1 MFPLKDDI
9 PARRYPLVTLALI
22 AVNVLAF
29 VLWRD
34 GGACDVVDYAVV
46 PAELTGDAGSGSCT
60 SAPTWLTPL
69 TAMFTHDGIL
79 HLAGDLLFLWLFGRT
94 VENALG
100 RVRFLAF
107 YLLAGLAAT
116 ALLVAFSPDSDV
128 PSIGAAGAISG
139 VVGAYLMLFPRA
151 RVISLAF
158 LLFFVTIVAV
168 PALVYAGAW
177 VAEQV
182 LFDVLDVTSIGAAG
196 GANSLTVAGGLAFG
210 LLAIKLLA
218 GRLETDRVPA

>member
-9 PARRYPLVTLALI
+9 PGRRFPLVTLALI

-34 GGACDVVDYAVV
+34 GGTCDVVDYAVV
-46 PAELTGDAGSGSCT
+46 PAELTGDAGRGSCT

-94 VENALG
+94 VETALG

-107 YLLAGLAAT
+107 YVLAGLAAT
-116 ALLVAFSPDSDV
+116 ALLVALGPESDV

-182 LFDVLDVTSIGAAG
+182 LFDVLDVTSIGATG
-196 GANSLTVAGGLAFG
+196 GSSSLTVAGGLAFG
-210 LLAIKLLA
+210 LLAMKLLA
-218 GRLETDRVPA
+218 GRLGTDRVPA

>member
-9 PARRYPLVTLALI
+9 PTRRLPIVTLALI
-22 AVNVLAF
+22 AVNVLAY

-34 GGACDVVDYAVV
+34 GGTCDVVDYAVV
-46 PAELTGDAGSGSCT
+46 PAELTGDDAAGSCT
-60 SAPTWLTPL
+60 SAPTWLTPV

-100 RVRFLAF
+100 PARFLAF
-107 YLLAGLAAT
+107 YLLAGLVAT
-116 ALLVAFSPDSDV
+116 ALLVALGPDSDV

-196 GANSLTVAGGLAFG
+196 GATSLTVAGGLAFG
-210 LLAIKLLA
+210 LLAMKLLA
-218 GRLETDRVPA
+218 GRTRAEQVPL

>member
-9 PARRYPLVTLALI
+9 PARGLPVVTLALI

-29 VLWRD
+29 LLWRD
-34 GGACDVVDYAVV
+34 GGTCDVVDYAVV
-46 PAELTGDAGSGSCT
+46 PSELTGDAGTGSCT

-69 TAMFTHDGIL
+69 TAMFTHDGVL
-79 HLAGDLLFLWLFGRT
+79 HLVGDMLFLWLFGRT

-100 RVRFLAF
+100 RLRFLAF
-107 YLLAGLAAT
+107 YLVAGLAAT
-116 ALLVAFSPDSDV
+116 ALLVGLGPDSDV

-139 VVGAYLMLFPRA
+139 VVGAYVMLFPRA

-182 LFDVLDVTSIGAAG
+182 LFDLLDVTSIGTAG
-196 GANSLTVAGGLAFG
+196 GASSLTVAGGLAFG
-210 LLAIKLLA
+210 LLAMRLLE
-218 GRLETDRVPA
+218 GRIQAEQVRL

>member
-9 PARRYPLVTLALI
+9 PARRLPVVTLALI

-29 VLWRD
+29 LLWRD
-34 GGACDVVDYAVV
+34 GGTCDIVDYAVV

-69 TAMFTHDGIL
+69 TAMFTHDGL
-79 HLAGDLLFLWLFGRT
+79 PHLAGDMLFLWLFGRT

-100 RVRFLAF
+100 RPRFLAF
-107 YLLAGLAAT
+107 YVVAGLAAT
-116 ALLVAFSPDSDV
+116 ALLVALGPDSDV

-139 VVGAYLMLFPRA
+139 VVGGYLMLFPRA

-168 PALVYAGAW
+168 PALVYAGVW

-182 LFDVLDVTSIGAAG
+182 LFDLLDVTSIGTAG
-196 GANSLTVAGGLAFG
+196 GVSSLTVAGGLAFG
-210 LLAIKLLA
+210 LLAMKLLA
-218 GRLETDRVPA
+218 GRTPAEQVRL